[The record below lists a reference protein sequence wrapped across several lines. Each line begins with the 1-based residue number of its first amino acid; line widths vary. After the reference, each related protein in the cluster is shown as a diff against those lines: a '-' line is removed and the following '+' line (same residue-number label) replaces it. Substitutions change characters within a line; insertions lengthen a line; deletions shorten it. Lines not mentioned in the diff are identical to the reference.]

1 MDLRII
7 KTRGQIKAAFLRL
20 REYLMPDKI
29 RVKDICALAMINKTT
44 FYNHYTDSAQ
54 LCEEIDDGAIEQVVC
69 ALPEPQS
76 IFEDSRAYIA
86 RLFEALEKES
96 DNLRLI
102 FRGKQ
107 DVLCSKLEAR
117 LHSSCEVLA
126 SNPEEETKL
135 SFAIGGFVRVVRDFL
150 FADTLHDIDR
160 LSDMI
165 AKMLE
170 PLSQRFQV
178 SEQSV

>member
-1 MDLRII
+1 MDLRIV

-29 RVKDICALAMINKTT
+29 RVKDICELAMINKTT

-54 LCEEIDDGAIEQVVC
+54 LCEEIDNNAIDQVIS

-76 IFEDSRAYIA
+76 IFENSRAYITH
-86 RLFEALEKES
+86 LFKTLEKES

-107 DVLCSKLEAR
+107 DVLCNKLEAR
-117 LHSSCEVLA
+117 LHSAYEVIVN
-126 SNPEEETKL
+126 SPEDETKI
-135 SFAIGGFVRVVRDFL
+135 SFAVGGFVSVVKDFL
-150 FADTLHDIDR
+150 FTDTLHDIER
-160 LSDMI
+160 LSEMI
-165 AKMLE
+165 AHMLE
-170 PLSQRFQV
+170 PLSQRFHTA
-178 SEQSV
+178 EQPV

>member
-20 REYLMPDKI
+20 RQYLSPDKI
-29 RVKDICALAMINKTT
+29 RVKDICELAMINKTT
-44 FYNHYTDSAQ
+44 FYHHYADSAE
-54 LCEEIDDGAIEQVVC
+54 LCEEIDDSAIEQVVA

-86 RLFEALEKES
+86 SLFKTLEQEG

-117 LHSSCEVLA
+117 LHSSCETLA
-126 SNPEEETKL
+126 SNPEDHTKI
-135 SFAIGGFVRVVRDFL
+135 SFAVGGFVRVVKDFL
-150 FADTLHDIDR
+150 FTDTLHDIER
-160 LSDMI
+160 LSDML

-170 PLSQRFQV
+170 PLSQRFRTA
-178 SEQSV
+178 EQTV